1 MASKD
6 LDPRSLDRSQVDR
19 VLKHRRIGPL
29 KYYDGETHEGIFF
42 LPKYIRDGFASSKE
56 IIRDNKPL
64 TYRFMGEEKNSK

>member
-1 MASKD
+1 MASKTV
-6 LDPRSLDRSQVDR
+6 DPKGLKRDYVDK
-19 VLKHRRIGPL
+19 VLKERKVGKL

-42 LPKYIRDGFASSKE
+42 IPKYIRDGFANVKE